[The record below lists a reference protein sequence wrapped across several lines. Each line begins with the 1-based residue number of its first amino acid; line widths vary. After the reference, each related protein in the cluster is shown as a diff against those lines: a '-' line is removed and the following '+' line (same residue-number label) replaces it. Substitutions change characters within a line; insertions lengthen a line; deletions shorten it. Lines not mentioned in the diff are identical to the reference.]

1 MEEEK
6 SKKPKQ
12 PLLVR
17 IADRLVRD
25 QQELDE
31 LAVQISLG
39 KAEVKDKFEE
49 SKKKMNK
56 RVRKLTKAVS
66 SEFEEGKEWVQSLQ
80 GKLSTL
86 AGHLGK
92 EKAET
97 NEMFREQK
105 QNILHGLDDVETE
118 MQKIPE
124 ANKLSRRFTEASEK
138 IKLQMDL
145 FEKKIGAGKQELTRE
160 FHEEMGKAKEKI
172 HSIAARIKEKKDD
185 VDLKLDHFSD
195 EMRESYEHLKK
206 AIRSL

>member
-17 IADRLVRD
+17 IADRLVKD

-118 MQKIPE
+118 MQKNPE
-124 ANKLSRRFTEASEK
+124 ANKLFRRFTEASEK

-195 EMRESYEHLKK
+195 EIRESYEHLKK